1 MDEESGN
8 TPRHNCR
15 DKDVLGIH
23 SPSAEMH
30 AIGANLGMGLMA
42 GLMSLDV
49 PGQVARHLAR
59 SGGAAS
65 GGLTVGVSGGS
76 IAGGMFPSSGRPSC
90 QAPAWAQDRART
102 PGPRNRSSFTTTTT
116 TTTSTLTAAR

>member
-8 TPRHNCR
+8 TPRHTCR

-42 GLMSLDV
+42 GLLSQDV
-49 PGQVARHLAR
+49 PGRWRAI
-59 SGGAAS
+59 S
-65 GGLTVGVSGGS
+65 
-76 IAGGMFPSSGRPSC
+76 
-90 QAPAWAQDRART
+90 PA
-102 PGPRNRSSFTTTTT
+102 
-116 TTTSTLTAAR
+116 LAARRPAA